1 LLEGITPTNRMLS
14 TERQSRHALID
25 FIQGLLN
32 QDPIRRWT
40 PHQIR
45 NHPFLTGKPFTGPF
59 EPDVVPSFVKNP
71 MARRSLEPL
80 MNKASTNMMMGP
92 PLPRQVPLGAMMQ
105 DLPQIPPPINYGGPM
120 TNAPPNMVV
129 PTAQQPVGPPMVP
142 QALPR
147 RQRAKTVGN
156 SQIPPQIQ
164 MILSDIKQYPVEEH
178 KRSKVDPDMV
188 ASPLT
193 YDIPTEGP
201 PPPLNFNEGTSKS
214 IAQQPNTLQQQQ
226 PQQHQHFVH
235 RRTRSHGN
243 LAGVLPADSPSIHY
257 KRRSAVQ
264 HSAMDSS
271 FSTSPSS
278 DELGE
283 AKDTGGRVSEKHTT
297 YGQDSMDGHL
307 QRDESGSGS
316 GSTSRNDSQNTSPA
330 TSLAAALDKK
340 VKIASKV
347 KVRIGSRDSFRMPA
361 DVRRGAALLENPS
374 ANKNLM
380 RGYSAGEAAGG
391 LMMMRTSSAEG
402 AKLASKST
410 STSKKKSGS
419 EKTGGMM
426 T

>member
-1 LLEGITPTNRMLS
+1 MVY

-80 MNKASTNMMMGP
+80 MNKNSTNMMMGP

-105 DLPQIPPPINYGGPM
+105 ELPPGPPLVSYGGSM
-120 TNAPPNMVV
+120 ANVPPNMIV
-129 PTAQQPVGPPMVP
+129 PTAQQPVGPPMVS

-164 MILSDIKQYPVEEH
+164 MILSDIQQYPVEEH
-178 KRSKVDPDMV
+178 KRSKVDTDMV
-188 ASPLT
+188 ASPST

-201 PPPLNFNEGTSKS
+201 PPPLNLNEGNSKS
-214 IAQQPNTLQQQQ
+214 IAQQPTTSQQQ
-226 PQQHQHFVH
+226 QHFVH

-243 LAGVLPADSPSIHY
+243 LAGVLPAESPSIHY

-278 DELGE
+278 DELGGV
-283 AKDTGGRVSEKHTT
+283 KDTGGRVSEKHTT

-316 GSTSRNDSQNTSPA
+316 GSTSRNHSQNTSPA

-361 DVRRGAALLENPS
+361 DVRRGAALLENPT

-391 LMMMRTSSAEG
+391 LMMMRASSAEG
-402 AKLASKST
+402 GKGASKST

>member
-1 LLEGITPTNRMLS
+1 
-14 TERQSRHALID
+14 LID

-71 MARRSLEPL
+71 IVKRSLDLVP
-80 MNKASTNMMMGP
+80 NKSASNMMGL
-92 PLPRQVPLGAMMQ
+92 PLPRAGPLPAMLQ
-105 DLPQIPPPINYGGPM
+105 DLPPGPVQPPPVNFGPVTTGPTGM
-120 TNAPPNMVV
+120 AISV
-129 PTAQQPVGPPMVP
+129 PTTQQTAAPNTT

-147 RQRAKTVGN
+147 RQRARTVGT

-178 KRSKVDPDMV
+178 KHSRADLELI
-188 ASPLT
+188 ASPST
-193 YDIPTEGP
+193 YDIPTEDP
-201 PPPLNFNEGTSKS
+201 QASNNLNEGTFKS
-214 IAQQPNTLQQQQ
+214 TEQPVTQHHQQQ
-226 PQQHQHFVH
+226 PQQQQHFGH

-243 LAGVLPADSPSIHY
+243 LAGVLPADSPSIQY

-278 DELGE
+278 DELPGVKE
-283 AKDTGGRVSEKHTT
+283 TEGRVSEKHTT
-297 YGQDSMDGHL
+297 YGQDSTDGQM
-307 QRDESGSGS
+307 QRVYSSSGS
-316 GSTSRNDSQNTSPA
+316 GSTSRNHSQNTSPA

-340 VKIASKV
+340 VKIAPKV

-361 DVRRGAALLENPS
+361 DVRRGAAVLENS
-374 ANKNLM
+374 AANKNLM

-391 LMMMRTSSAEG
+391 LLMMRASSAEG
-402 AKLASKST
+402 GKSSSKST
-410 STSKKKSGS
+410 SISKKKSGS